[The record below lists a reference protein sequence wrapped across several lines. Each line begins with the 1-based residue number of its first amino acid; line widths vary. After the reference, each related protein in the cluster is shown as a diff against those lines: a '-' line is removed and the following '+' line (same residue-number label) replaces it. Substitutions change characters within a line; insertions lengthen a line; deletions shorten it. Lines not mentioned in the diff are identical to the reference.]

1 MASIRVLGVHSSK
14 TVSAIRRIADILKPA
29 GIHIVNGQLQHAN
42 DYDYILA
49 NNIGVPSRYRHKTIL
64 YLCSAATSQFMR
76 FHTREDLRN
85 NPYKAIWVNCNSGR
99 LLLEKK
105 GVESE
110 LMYRPNKLTFPERY
124 HSPTRPEVVLF
135 YWKARENHP
144 HHKYRHFC
152 KRFLLDTNSVKFLM
166 FPTQHPIVDA
176 PHVSAIGHLSRRE
189 LHELLEQVAGMV
201 RITPAVDFGRVTF
214 DLLSYGRWCIYYNMQ
229 EKHIHNLLHLELY
242 RLQRLLITTMKE
254 DSPQAVR
261 RMEYT
266 RNNFS
271 EELLTVRWSAKF
283 RKVFK
288 L

>member
-110 LMYRPNKLTFPERY
+110 LMYRPNKLHFQRDTILLRAPRSCY
-124 HSPTRPEVVLF
+124 STG
-135 YWKARENHP
+135 
-144 HHKYRHFC
+144 RHEKIILTTNIGISVNVFC
-152 KRFLLDTNSVKFLM
+152 WIR
-166 FPTQHPIVDA
+166 
-176 PHVSAIGHLSRRE
+176 
-189 LHELLEQVAGMV
+189 
-201 RITPAVDFGRVTF
+201 
-214 DLLSYGRWCIYYNMQ
+214 
-229 EKHIHNLLHLELY
+229 
-242 RLQRLLITTMKE
+242 
-254 DSPQAVR
+254 
-261 RMEYT
+261 
-266 RNNFS
+266 
-271 EELLTVRWSAKF
+271 TV
-283 RKVFK
+283 
-288 L
+288 